1 MAVRTDAVIIGGGM
15 VGSSIAYYLS
25 KAGKKVLLL
34 ERKSIGSGTSGST
47 FGLLCIQLFKYFGV
61 MDSYLKICKTSLEM
75 YMKLEEELGEDFQY
89 RKTGGMV
96 VIKDEEDYRHKSDLI
111 RTLKTK
117 NVEIEM
123 LDKKQTLEIAPAL
136 NPDGILGSS
145 FSPIEAEINPLLL
158 SDAFTRKAKL
168 YGAEVVCD
176 APVSSFSMKHGRVDT
191 IHTPKGNYSA
201 EFVVNASGMWGSQV
215 GKMAGLDI
223 PLNVQRGQV
232 LITEALPSFL
242 EIAVQNIPPAL
253 TDETGRHLV
262 RSTEIRQMKN
272 GNLLMGGTREDN
284 QTDTI
289 TTYEAITDIARRA
302 ADLLPAVRRARII
315 RTFGG
320 IRPIPKDGL
329 PILGFTEEV
338 AGWINAIMH
347 VGVTL
352 APVVGKLTA
361 ELIDTGKTSL
371 DITDF
376 RLGRFRKEGTPAES
390 R

>member
-1 MAVRTDAVIIGGGM
+1 MTGRADVVIIGGGL
-15 VGSSIAYYLS
+15 VGTAIAYYLS
-25 KAGKKVLLL
+25 KTGKKVILL
-34 ERKSIGSGTSGST
+34 ERKSIGSGTSGLT

-61 MDSYLKICKTSLEM
+61 VDSYLKICKTSLEM
-75 YMKLEEELGEDFQY
+75 YMNLEEELGEDFQY

-96 VIKDEEDYRHKSDLI
+96 VIKDEEDFKHKSDLV
-111 RTLKTK
+111 RTLQAK
-117 NVEIEM
+117 NVEIEI
-123 LDKKQTLEIAPAL
+123 LDKEQTLEIAPAL

-158 SDAFTRKAKL
+158 SDVFISKAKL
-168 YGAEVVCD
+168 HGAVVVSD
-176 APVSSFSMKHGRVDT
+176 APVSSFSMKNGRVET
-191 IHTPKGNYSA
+191 IHTPKGPFSSD
-201 EFVVNASGMWGSQV
+201 FVVNACGLWGSQV
-215 GKMAGLDI
+215 GKMAGLDL

-232 LITEALPSFL
+232 LITEAMPPFLPV
-242 EIAVQNIPPAL
+242 AVQHIPPAL

-262 RSTEIRQMKN
+262 KSTEIRQMKN

-284 QTDTI
+284 QTETI
-289 TTYEAITDIARRA
+289 TTYESITDITRRA
-302 ADLLPAVRRARII
+302 ADFLPAVRRARII

-338 AGWINAIMH
+338 AGWVNALMH

-376 RLGRFRKEGTPAES
+376 RMSRFGKEGTPA
-390 R
+390 

>member
-1 MAVRTDAVIIGGGM
+1 
-15 VGSSIAYYLS
+15 
-25 KAGKKVLLL
+25 
-34 ERKSIGSGTSGST
+34 
-47 FGLLCIQLFKYFGV
+47 
-61 MDSYLKICKTSLEM
+61 
-75 YMKLEEELGEDFQY
+75 
-89 RKTGGMV
+89 
-96 VIKDEEDYRHKSDLI
+96 
-111 RTLKTK
+111 
-117 NVEIEM
+117 
-123 LDKKQTLEIAPAL
+123 
-136 NPDGILGSS
+136 
-145 FSPIEAEINPLLL
+145 
-158 SDAFTRKAKL
+158 
-168 YGAEVVCD
+168 
-176 APVSSFSMKHGRVDT
+176 
-191 IHTPKGNYSA
+191 
-201 EFVVNASGMWGSQV
+201 
-215 GKMAGLDI
+215 
-223 PLNVQRGQV
+223 
-232 LITEALPSFL
+232 
-242 EIAVQNIPPAL
+242 
-253 TDETGRHLV
+253 
-262 RSTEIRQMKN
+262 
-272 GNLLMGGTREDN
+272 MGGTREDN